1 MLSIAPCAAQPLFK
15 SLLDHS
21 LLGDGLHMKMMS
33 LRGVPQALQKQLSS
47 RSQGVKVSTAALLP
61 SLTPRC
67 HHTPD
72 KASAIDLGF

>member
-1 MLSIAPCAAQPLFK
+1 MCVYIYIFFFQIFPYIGYYKMLSIAPCAAQPLFK

-47 RSQGVKVSTAALLP
+47 R
-61 SLTPRC
+61 
-67 HHTPD
+67 
-72 KASAIDLGF
+72 

>member
-1 MLSIAPCAAQPLFK
+1 MLSIAPCDAQPLFK

-47 RSQGVKVSTAALLP
+47 RQSRGEGFHSCSASLTHP
-61 SLTPRC
+61 SLPPYPR
-67 HHTPD
+67 
-72 KASAIDLGF
+72 